1 MAGSMNVKK
10 ISKSQKLF
18 RLSLWIL
25 VLVVLLF
32 VGVLLLNLTQAAKIK
47 HLENKIAKKEA
58 QLEKD
63 ESSDGYKKFLAVKS
77 LESKTSWMFRYERI
91 EKISE
96 ILDDLRNID
105 GEDWESTIE
114 LSDFNV
120 SLEELSL
127 RGVVSSL
134 KDLYYTNASWR
145 IKAVLDRFES
155 LDFIEKMTIKEYQ
168 KIDEWFEF
176 VLYANVIN
184 NDWK

>member
-1 MAGSMNVKK
+1 
-10 ISKSQKLF
+10 
-18 RLSLWIL
+18 
-25 VLVVLLF
+25 
-32 VGVLLLNLTQAAKIK
+32 
-47 HLENKIAKKEA
+47 
-58 QLEKD
+58 
-63 ESSDGYKKFLAVKS
+63 LAVKS
-77 LESKTSWMFRYERI
+77 LENKTSWLFWYERI

-127 RGVVSSL
+127 RGVVPSL
-134 KDLYYTNASWR
+134 KDLYYTNASWK
-145 IKAVLDRFES
+145 IKAVLDRFEN

>member
-1 MAGSMNVKK
+1 MAGSINVKK

-18 RLSLWIL
+18 KLSLWVW

-32 VGVLLLNLTQAAKIK
+32 VGIMFLNLAQAAKIK
-47 HLENKIAKKEA
+47 HFENKIEKKEA
-58 QLEKD
+58 KLE
-63 ESSDGYKKFLAVKS
+63 EYEASEWYKKFLSVKS
-77 LESKTSWMFRYERI
+77 LESKTSWLYRYERI

-105 GEDWESTIE
+105 EEDWESTIE

-127 RGVVSSL
+127 RGTVSSL
-134 KDLYYTNASWR
+134 KDLYYNASGR
-145 IKAVLDRFES
+145 IKAVLDRFEG

-168 KIDEWFEF
+168 KVDEWFEF
-176 VLYANVIN
+176 ILHANVIN
-184 NDWK
+184 NDWE

>member
-1 MAGSMNVKK
+1 M
-10 ISKSQKLF
+10 
-18 RLSLWIL
+18 
-25 VLVVLLF
+25 
-32 VGVLLLNLTQAAKIK
+32 
-47 HLENKIAKKEA
+47 EN
-58 QLEKD
+58 
-63 ESSDGYKKFLAVKS
+63 
-77 LESKTSWMFRYERI
+77 KTSWLYRYERI

-105 GEDWESTIE
+105 EDNLDSTIE

-134 KDLYYTNASWR
+134 KDLYYTNASGR
-145 IKAVLDRFES
+145 IKAVLDSFES

-168 KIDEWFEF
+168 KVDEWFEF
-176 VLYANVIN
+176 ILYANIIN

>member
-18 RLSLWIL
+18 KLSLWIL
-25 VLVVLLF
+25 VLVTLF
-32 VGVLLLNLTQAAKIK
+32 FVWVLLLNLGQAAKIQSMEK
-47 HLENKIAKKEA
+47 KIAKKEA
-58 QLEKD
+58 QLE
-63 ESSDGYKKFLAVKS
+63 EYEASEGYKKFLAVKS
-77 LESKTSWMFRYERI
+77 LESKTSWLYRYERI

-105 GEDWESTIE
+105 EEDWESSIQ
-114 LSDFNV
+114 LS
-120 SLEELSL
+120 ELSL
-127 RGVVSSL
+127 RGTVSSL

-168 KIDEWFEF
+168 KVDEWFEF

>member
-18 RLSLWIL
+18 KLSIWIL

-32 VGVLLLNLTQAAKIK
+32 VGVMLLNVTQAAKIQ
-47 HLENKIAKKEA
+47 HVENKIEKKEA
-58 QLEKD
+58 QLE
-63 ESSDGYKKFLAVKS
+63 EYEASEWYKKFLAVKS
-77 LESKTSWMFRYERI
+77 LESKTSWLYRYERI

-105 GEDWESTIE
+105 EEDWESTIE

-127 RGVVSSL
+127 RGTVSSL
-134 KDLYYTNASWR
+134 KDLYYTNASGR
-145 IKAVLDRFES
+145 IKAVLDRFEG

-168 KIDEWFEF
+168 KVDEWFEF
-176 VLYANVIN
+176 VLHANVIN

>member
-10 ISKSQKLF
+10 ISKSQKVF
-18 RLSLWIL
+18 KLSIWLWAI
-25 VLVVLLF
+25 VVLIFLW
-32 VGVLLLNLTQAAKIK
+32 VLCLNLFKSAEIK
-47 HLENKIAKKEA
+47 HLENKIERKEK
-58 QLEKD
+58 QLE
-63 ESSDGYKKFLAVKS
+63 EYEASDWYKKFLAVKS
-77 LESKTSWMFRYERI
+77 LEDKTSWLLRYERI

-105 GEDWESTIE
+105 EEDWESVIE

-127 RGVVSSL
+127 RWTVSSL
-134 KDLYYTNASWR
+134 KDLYYTNASGK

-155 LDFIEKMTIKEYQ
+155 LDFIDKMTIREYQ
-168 KIDEWFEF
+168 KVDDGFEF

-184 NDWK
+184 NDWE

>member
-18 RLSLWIL
+18 KLSLGIL
-25 VLVVLLF
+25 VLVTLFF
-32 VGVLLLNLTQAAKIK
+32 VGVLLLNLGQAAKIQTMEK
-47 HLENKIAKKEA
+47 KIAKKEA
-58 QLEKD
+58 QLE
-63 ESSDGYKKFLAVKS
+63 EYEASEGYKKFLAVKS
-77 LESKTSWMFRYERI
+77 LESKTSWLYRYERI

-105 GEDWESTIE
+105 DENWESTIQ

-127 RGVVSSL
+127 RGTVSSL
-134 KDLYYTNASWR
+134 KDLYYTNASWK

-168 KIDEWFEF
+168 KVDEWFEF